1 MIRTSDLYAFIESN
15 FEFLMA
21 VDSSETVLHSSRLL
35 LRACGPGELSHEG
48 RRLEQILSPASL
60 KSMRSGM
67 ALAKE
72 GQRRLAVFSPVEFPA
87 CEIPLKTG
95 YAGGSE
101 EGGVWV
107 FFGSQ
112 LDGINRQTDF
122 DREERIKELACLY
135 AVAEWIEVSSDVPEF
150 FTKLPDYLG
159 KGMLYPGQVMV
170 YSAYQGRE
178 YGQMPPGDGYISTKL
193 LSNQQIAGEIRV
205 GYANPGLELLP
216 EEQRMLSE
224 IGRMLNLALERKE
237 LRDRMILRQ
246 EEEAAFARRTA
257 EMQAEIEARTL
268 ELEQQ
273 KTKLDTI
280 NRYLESVDR
289 GWNESAS
296 RLASMFQAIPDD
308 VAVIDLDRNIVMT
321 NRGSTS
327 SQGKCHSRFFG
338 SETPC
343 TDCRLSRI
351 RRDKT
356 PIVHTI
362 RSGTR
367 FLEVHAIPVFD
378 RDREVEGI
386 IEFYRDVTLEKT
398 YEQQI
403 QQADKLASLG
413 QLVSGIGHEINNPN
427 QFIRGNVRIIRQALE
442 DILPIVDEYAA
453 AHPDLKVA
461 KLRYDFFRSNILTLV
476 DDMAHGSE
484 RIRGIVEGLRNF
496 ARKDEGLLVDR
507 VDVNTLIQ
515 AASRLV
521 ANEIHK
527 HAEIVMDLD
536 PGIPTFDGNAQKI
549 EQVIVNLLVNAAQ
562 AMPDDRRGTVSV
574 KTGVS
579 EAGISIEVKDDG
591 RGMNE
596 KTLRQIFDPFFT
608 TKRAKGGTGLG
619 LPIAYR
625 IVEEHGGTISV
636 DSTPGVG
643 TVFTVTIPA
652 GPAAREA
659 AVRGDARSP
668 EA

>member
-1 MIRTSDLYAFIESN
+1 MIRTSDLYSFIESN
-15 FEFLMA
+15 YEFLMA
-21 VDSSETVLHSSRLL
+21 VDSSETVVHSSRLL

-48 RRLEQILSPASL
+48 RRLEQILSAASL
-60 KSMRSGM
+60 RSMRSGM

-72 GQRRLAVFSPVEFPA
+72 GQRRLAVFSPVEFPS

-95 YAGGSE
+95 YVGSS
-101 EGGVWV
+101 EGDGVWV

-135 AVAEWIEVSSDVPEF
+135 AVAEWIEISSDVPEF

-170 YSAYQGRE
+170 FSSYQGRE
-178 YGQMPPGDGYISTKL
+178 YGQMPPGEGYISTKL

-205 GYANPGLELLP
+205 GYANPALELLP

-246 EEEAAFARRTA
+246 EEEAAFTRRFA
-257 EMQAEIEARTL
+257 EMQSEIEARTGEL
-268 ELEQQ
+268 ELQ
-273 KTKLDTI
+273 KTRLDMV
-280 NRYLESVDR
+280 NMYLENVDR
-289 GWNESAS
+289 GWNESSAQ
-296 RLASMFQAIPDD
+296 LASMFQAIPDD
-308 VAVIDLDRNIVMT
+308 VAVVDLDRNIVMT
-321 NRGSTS
+321 NREGTS
-327 SQGKCHSRFFG
+327 SGKCHAQFFG
-338 SETPC
+338 SDTPC

-362 RSGTR
+362 RSGSR

-427 QFIRGNVRIIRQALE
+427 QFIRGNIKIIRQALE
-442 DILPIVDEYAA
+442 DILPIVDDYAA

-527 HAEIVMDLD
+527 HADIVMDLD
-536 PGIPTFDGNAQKI
+536 PGIPTFEGNAQKI

-574 KTGVS
+574 RTGASDDAVV
-579 EAGISIEVKDDG
+579 IEVKDDG

-636 DSTPGVG
+636 NSTPGVG
-643 TVFTVTIPA
+643 TVFTVSIPA
-652 GPAAREA
+652 GPAAPGA
-659 AVRGDARSP
+659 AVRAETRTP

>member
-1 MIRTSDLYAFIESN
+1 MIRTSDLYSFIESN

-60 KSMRSGM
+60 RSMRSGM
-67 ALAKE
+67 ALARE
-72 GQRRLAVFSPVEFPA
+72 GQRRLAVFSPVEFPS

-95 YAGGSE
+95 YVGSSGGD
-101 EGGVWV
+101 GVWV

-135 AVAEWIEVSSDVPEF
+135 AVAEWIEISSDVPEF
-150 FTKLPDYLG
+150 FTRLPDYLG

-170 YSAYQGRE
+170 FSTYQGRE
-178 YGQMPPGDGYISTKL
+178 YGQMPPGEGYISTKL

-205 GYANPGLELLP
+205 GYANPALELLP

-246 EEEAAFARRTA
+246 EEEAAFTRRFA
-257 EMQAEIEARTL
+257 EMQSEIEARTG

-273 KTKLDTI
+273 KTRLDMV
-280 NRYLESVDR
+280 NMYLENVDR
-289 GWNESAS
+289 EWSESS
-296 RLASMFQAIPDD
+296 SQLASMFQAIPDD
-308 VAVIDLDRNIVMT
+308 VAVVDLDRNIVMT
-321 NRGSTS
+321 NREGTS
-327 SQGKCHSRFFG
+327 SGKCHAQFFG
-338 SETPC
+338 SDTPC

-351 RRDKT
+351 ERDRT

-362 RSGTR
+362 RSGNR

-378 RDREVEGI
+378 RNREVEGI

-427 QFIRGNVRIIRQALE
+427 QFIRGNIKIIRQALE
-442 DILPIVDEYAA
+442 DILPIVDDYAA

-527 HAEIVMDLD
+527 HADIVMDLD
-536 PGIPTFDGNAQKI
+536 PGIPTFEGNAQKI

-574 KTGVS
+574 RTGVS
-579 EAGISIEVKDDG
+579 DGGVVIEVKDDG

-619 LPIAYR
+619 LPIAFR

-636 DSTPGVG
+636 SSTPGVG
-643 TVFTVTIPA
+643 TVFTVSIPA
-652 GPAAREA
+652 GKAAPGA
-659 AVRGDARSP
+659 AVRAETNTP